1 MRTWLLDAEADIRWV
16 QAQLGHASISQTV
29 DTYGHI
35 QVERHEHV
43 VEALDRQLKRA

>member
-1 MRTWLLDAEADIRWV
+1 V

-35 QVERHEHV
+35 QVERYEHV
-43 VEALDRQLKRA
+43 VEALDRQLKRG